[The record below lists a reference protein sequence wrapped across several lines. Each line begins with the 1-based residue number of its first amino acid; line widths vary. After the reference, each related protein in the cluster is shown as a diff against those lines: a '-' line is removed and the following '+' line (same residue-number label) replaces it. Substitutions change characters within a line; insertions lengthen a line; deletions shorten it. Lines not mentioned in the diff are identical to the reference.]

1 MAETK
6 QSINRYIDS
15 TLLRP
20 GATAGEVRQLCEEA
34 VENEFAVVCINP
46 SRLSLA
52 RKILAGSRVGICTVV
67 GFPLGAETT
76 AIKVEQARQ
85 ALWLGAREIDMV
97 MNLGLFK
104 DRDYLGVREE
114 IWKTAQLVHDGGG
127 ILKVIIETALL
138 SPEEIKAAVSVV
150 SSAGADYVKTSTGF
164 GPGGANARDVRF
176 IRAMAPSWLKIKAA
190 GGIRK
195 LAQAL
200 ELMELGAD
208 RIGTSSAGAIMQ
220 EYRQCLR

>member
-1 MAETK
+1 MKRVGGKVAETK
-6 QSINRYIDS
+6 QRINRYIDS

-20 GATAGEVRQLCEEA
+20 EATAGEVRQLCEEA
-34 VENEFAVVCINP
+34 IENEFATVCINP

-104 DRDYLGVREE
+104 DRDYLG
-114 IWKTAQLVHDGGG
+114 
-127 ILKVIIETALL
+127 
-138 SPEEIKAAVSVV
+138 
-150 SSAGADYVKTSTGF
+150 
-164 GPGGANARDVRF
+164 
-176 IRAMAPSWLKIKAA
+176 
-190 GGIRK
+190 
-195 LAQAL
+195 
-200 ELMELGAD
+200 
-208 RIGTSSAGAIMQ
+208 
-220 EYRQCLR
+220 